1 MTLSVFFLLI
11 IAALVFCAMKFAVG
25 NLAFN
30 LFAFRKFS
38 IAEKIILGW
47 AIISYSLYLVERL
60 SLRIDV
66 VWGIYVIFFL
76 AILYSIAT
84 FKPSVKARRTF
95 CGFLT
100 ISLLS
105 MPVLLIQFAPSVLNG
120 QIFFQNWAP
129 DLDGNLVSIGYL
141 MDGWKH
147 QDLINVFSEIIGS
160 RHWGLSDRP
169 DPWYL
174 VDHRDGIAVEFFL
187 RSIRWGHAIEA
198 KFLNSVFSMPV
209 WFGLMAQMLLSGV
222 LSSWLVFNFAKEKS
236 YNHSYALFVAI
247 IFSLSQTVI
256 LMFYEGINVQQI
268 YTPVFLYLIFNIQRL
283 ASNDWRDMVAPC
295 AALFILMISFGEG
308 AQIYGVIAL
317 LYTMLMLNAS
327 TWKNILRN
335 TSVVFAVFLVFFW
348 IPMHDFL
355 SWTFARFNDSHA
367 GGALHYD
374 FSILNLLIP
383 LPYFR
388 PVLAAGVETIDL
400 YLLGNSVNNYLT
412 LLCMTLLVRLLV
424 NKCETRRSLYA
435 VFGVCAIVLYT
446 GHTYALW
453 KVMALLSSF
462 ILINLLQKTLSTPS
476 NLKLVFLTIVLVIN
490 AVWAART
497 TNVYSGIT
505 TPVMSSQMKVSN
517 LPSSQCY
524 SVLTP
529 SDSRGYFRLGSIGQL
544 KWLNEAHRQFG
555 LRPQFIGEKYKDCE
569 VYVYYDCTIEKQG
582 VCGLKNK
589 PKFSSNT
596 FYQTGVLV
604 NQLVDQR
611 GYLILAKV
619 EELKNRYF
627 FGIKEIE

>member
-1 MTLSVFFLLI
+1 
-11 IAALVFCAMKFAVG
+11 
-25 NLAFN
+25 
-30 LFAFRKFS
+30 
-38 IAEKIILGW
+38 
-47 AIISYSLYLVERL
+47 
-60 SLRIDV
+60 
-66 VWGIYVIFFL
+66 
-76 AILYSIAT
+76 
-84 FKPSVKARRTF
+84 
-95 CGFLT
+95 
-100 ISLLS
+100 
-105 MPVLLIQFAPSVLNG
+105 
-120 QIFFQNWAP
+120 
-129 DLDGNLVSIGYL
+129 
-141 MDGWKH
+141 
-147 QDLINVFSEIIGS
+147 
-160 RHWGLSDRP
+160 
-169 DPWYL
+169 
-174 VDHRDGIAVEFFL
+174 
-187 RSIRWGHAIEA
+187 
-198 KFLNSVFSMPV
+198 
-209 WFGLMAQMLLSGV
+209 
-222 LSSWLVFNFAKEKS
+222 
-236 YNHSYALFVAI
+236 
-247 IFSLSQTVI
+247 
-256 LMFYEGINVQQI
+256 
-268 YTPVFLYLIFNIQRL
+268 
-283 ASNDWRDMVAPC
+283 
-295 AALFILMISFGEG
+295 MISFGEG